1 MAFSF
6 AFSEKSF
13 AAQEAFFFP
22 PSVSL
27 FQKSVS
33 RSRGSWAR
41 KFGPQLT
48 GHWFSP
54 SCSSE
59 HLRLRAHTHT
69 YTHTWTSGRQDQ
81 GAAALAGQTLRLG
94 VGWILGPRSAGSST
108 PLPLP
113 HRGPPTSAAGLIHSP
128 SVTRPQQAGNRQQT
142 PVWGTLRVRA
152 PWEVVWVL
160 GPEHAAPAAL
170 SL

>member
-59 HLRLRAHTHT
+59 HLRLRAHAHT
-69 YTHTWTSGRQDQ
+69 YTHTDIWTSGSGGCSTGWSDTQ
-81 GAAALAGQTLRLG
+81 AGCG
-94 VGWILGPRSAGSST
+94 VDSRPSFCWVFYT
-108 PLPLP
+108 PATSPSWSP
-113 HRGPPTSAAGLIHSP
+113 HECHRPDSQPICDEAPATHDRGPSRQETTSRHPCG
-128 SVTRPQQAGNRQQT
+128 
-142 PVWGTLRVRA
+142 
-152 PWEVVWVL
+152 
-160 GPEHAAPAAL
+160 AL
-170 SL
+170 